1 MHGGVH
7 LCTCVGMHMCV
18 YRCIYVL
25 LSVGMWVYVCV
36 WAWVCIS
43 VCFCLSTCMW
53 YECIYVWGMHICT
66 CTHLCTWIGV
76 WLCVVD
82 VYMSGW
88 VELHVGV
95 CGRIDACVCAE
106 VCTPSCGVC
115 ICGMVRG
122 WLCVYI
128 ETTTWW
134 IIYIKIGHL
143 YKYVDMKTS
152 PHAFLSGLYL
162 WEFPPRLWLRQQCFP
177 QQEWWFRSCQVKIQ
191 GVSCQNVQAI
201 CTEKGW
207 WLHYKHKSYSNCS
220 CTLTAN
226 GIKFY

>member
-1 MHGGVH
+1 MHGGMH

-53 YECIYVWGMHICT
+53 YECIYVWGMHVCT

-106 VCTPSCGVC
+106 VCTPPCGDMYLWDGEGVAVC
-115 ICGMVRG
+115 VHRNN
-122 WLCVYI
+122 YI
-128 ETTTWW
+128 MN
-134 IIYIKIGHL
+134 HL
-143 YKYVDMKTS
+143 YKNWS
-152 PHAFLSGLYL
+152 PIQICRYENQSACISVGSVPVRVPPTPVTQAAVLSPAGVMVQILSGEDSRCLLPECAGYMHRKGL
-162 WEFPPRLWLRQQCFP
+162 VTPL
-177 QQEWWFRSCQVKIQ
+177 
-191 GVSCQNVQAI
+191 QAQI
-201 CTEKGW
+201 
-207 WLHYKHKSYSNCS
+207 L
-220 CTLTAN
+220 
-226 GIKFY
+226 F